1 MNKVIHPG
9 YRHTPTPVIAWGQA
23 LCLGA
28 VALLMTGCSIAQPKT
43 FSLEADVPE
52 NFTVTGTANYKPA
65 PGQTCPPASDEERD
79 TGRLFFRPKQPK
91 TAHQVEFKIPL
102 TDKAHGCSMV
112 LRGLVL
118 TIEGQWG
125 KRELDMS
132 LASASFSVSDE
143 PSAQSAPTPTTEAQ
157 VFVGQCQ
164 WLFRTVGSKRFIRKI
179 LKCRALDANDQMEK
193 RMAGGMLHRDQLA
206 NTTVKFVLS
215 VAKEEEPAVGDNWVK
230 FPTGWKRCMGES
242 LDDRDAFCF
251 GNKTAFKPFKMP
263 DGRDCTVYPGCTE

>member
-91 TAHQVEFKIPL
+91 TAIRSNSRYRSQIRHM
-102 TDKAHGCSMV
+102 AA
-112 LRGLVL
+112 
-118 TIEGQWG
+118 QWY
-125 KRELDMS
+125 
-132 LASASFSVSDE
+132 
-143 PSAQSAPTPTTEAQ
+143 
-157 VFVGQCQ
+157 C
-164 WLFRTVGSKRFIRKI
+164 
-179 LKCRALDANDQMEK
+179 
-193 RMAGGMLHRDQLA
+193 GGW
-206 NTTVKFVLS
+206 F
-215 VAKEEEPAVGDNWVK
+215 
-230 FPTGWKRCMGES
+230 
-242 LDDRDAFCF
+242 
-251 GNKTAFKPFKMP
+251 
-263 DGRDCTVYPGCTE
+263 